1 MQKITRGLMAA
12 TGILAASVFAAPVAG
27 QTLTLEALTA
37 PGKMT
42 VDGDP
47 SDWAAHPGIVVT
59 LQGNGGVDSVELK
72 AAVRGDRIYLL
83 AIWQDSTESRLHK
96 PYKWD
101 EATGKY
107 RRTQQLE
114 DRFAVSFAMIG
125 DFSANKLS
133 GAEFTADVWHWK
145 ASRSDPAGVAHDKMW
160 KVSRSAFPKAKKFK
174 SPDGTTVY
182 MRRMSDKGDRLYK
195 PLKYTT
201 RQDDIMPRYQVNLKP
216 SGSIADVRARGVWKD
231 GRWYLEMSRLLNTG
245 NADDAVIPRTGEIEI
260 AVAGF
265 NDVDGRSHSTSE
277 IIVLRTT
284 TKTASLD

>member
-37 PGKMT
+37 PGKIT

-47 SDWAAHPGIVVT
+47 SDWAAHPGIVVP

-83 AIWQDSTESRLHK
+83 AIWRDSTESRLHK
-96 PYKWD
+96 PYQWD

-107 RRTQQLE
+107 KRTRQLE
-114 DRFAVSFAMIG
+114 DRFAVSFAMTG
-125 DFSANKLS
+125 DFSASKLS

-160 KVSRSAFPKAKKFK
+160 KVSRSAFPKAREFK
-174 SPDGTTVY
+174 SPDGTIVY
-182 MRRMSDKGDRLYK
+182 MLRMSDKGDRLYK

-201 RQDDIMPRYQVNLKP
+201 RQDDVMPRYRVNLTP
-216 SGSIADVRARGVWKD
+216 SGSIADVRAKGVWKN

-284 TKTASLD
+284 TKTASID

>member
-1 MQKITRGLMAA
+1 MQRLTRGLMAA
-12 TGILAASVFAAPVAG
+12 TGILAVCGFAAPLAA

-47 SDWAAHPGIVVT
+47 ADWASHSGIIVP
-59 LQGNGGVDSVELK
+59 LQGNGRVDSVELK
-72 AAVRGDRIYLL
+72 AAVKGDRIYIL
-83 AIWQDSTESRLHK
+83 AIWRDDTESRLHK

-107 RRTQQLE
+107 KRTQQLE
-114 DRFAVSFAMIG
+114 DRFAVSFAMTG
-125 DFSANKLS
+125 EFSASKLS

-145 ASRSDPAGVAHDKMW
+145 ASRTDPAGIAHDKMW
-160 KVSRSAFPKAKKFK
+160 KVSRSTFPKAKEFK

-182 MRRMSDKGDRLYK
+182 MRRMSDDGDRLYK
-195 PLKYTT
+195 PLKYTS
-201 RQDDIMPRYQVNLKP
+201 RQDDIMPRYEVNLKA
-216 SGSIADVRARGVWKD
+216 SGSIADVQAKSVWKN
-231 GRWYLEMSRLLNTG
+231 GRWYLEMSRPLNTG
-245 NADDAVIPRTGEIEI
+245 NADDAVIPRTGQIEI

-265 NDVDGRSHSTSE
+265 NDVDGRTHSTSE

>member
-47 SDWAAHPGIVVT
+47 SDWASHRGIVVT

-83 AIWQDSTESRLHK
+83 AIWEDSTESRLHK

-107 RRTQQLE
+107 KRTQQLE
-114 DRFAVSFAMIG
+114 DRFAVSIAMTG
-125 DFSANKLS
+125 DFSANKVD

-160 KVSRSAFPKAKKFK
+160 RVSRSTFPKAKEFK
-174 SPDGTTVY
+174 SPDGSTMY

-201 RQDDIMPRYQVNLKP
+201 RQDDVMPRYRVNLKP
-216 SGSIADVRARGVWKD
+216 SGSIADVQAKSVWKN

-245 NADDAVIPRTGEIEI
+245 NADDAVIPRTGEIKI

-265 NDVDGRSHSTSE
+265 NDVDGNSHSTSE

-284 TKTASLD
+284 TKTASID